1 MLVVGG
7 LPLFYMEL
15 ALGQFYRKGA
25 ITSWGRIVPLLKG
38 ISDLGFN
45 FSPFISRPVSNASI
59 LA

>member
-38 ISDLGFN
+38 KKPTSHCSMPFTCN
-45 FSPFISRPVSNASI
+45 FLQIIFS
-59 LA
+59 

>member
-38 ISDLGFN
+38 ENPFLIVLCRSPVISFK
-45 FSPFISRPVSNASI
+45 
-59 LA
+59 